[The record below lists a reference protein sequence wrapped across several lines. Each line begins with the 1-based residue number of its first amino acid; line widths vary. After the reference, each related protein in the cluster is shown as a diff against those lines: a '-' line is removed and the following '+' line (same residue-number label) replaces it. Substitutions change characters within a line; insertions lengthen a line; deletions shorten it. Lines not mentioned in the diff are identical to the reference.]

1 MSIYNILNK
10 LNSLLPKADKSAD
23 EPKKPVYESVDAKGS
38 VLEGVQKVESQLQE
52 KYMGFKKVEKEIAK
66 RGDVKDPAA
75 VAASIGRKKYGK
87 AAFQKAAAAGK
98 KLGEEEMQEVAAPG
112 QEDWIKKNKERFIK
126 QYGKD
131 KGMSVL
137 YATAWKRS
145 KKDESAHGPD
155 KADIPAAI
163 RKQKG
168 EEPLSVKDVLGAKG
182 KLSDRRTLDKLSGEE
197 PGRYHK
203 AFGEGET
210 TKTAT
215 GVRHR
220 GSYGTEY
227 QGDADD
233 ETSADAPRKR
243 GRPAKGEVRPAK
255 AEPAGEKKGRGRPKK
270 AAEPGY
276 SAAKDLQSFMVGNLP
291 KGASKLGKKTV
302 HRMDESVMMV
312 EAGALEH
319 VLNRFKHEVKQFQQ
333 SGNLDDDL
341 YQALYDFYLDAGE
354 MPYGVA
360 KARTGDPYEWV
371 SERLSADLGMEEAFN
386 PMTTQGQQM
395 QAHTFKPGE
404 KVKASNGEV
413 VTIVAVD
420 MAKGM
425 VKVANR
431 FGDETTVPATRL
443 TAMTGQPVAQP
454 AMEDD
459 LNELARLAG
468 LEVSEAAKPDYID
481 LDKDGDKKEPMKKAA
496 KDAEEAKVEE
506 ALDPV
511 GKEDDDVDNDGDSDS
526 SDEYL
531 KARREKIAKNMKE
544 GMGECG
550 GDMGQESTM
559 SVNTSMSTNG
569 DKNVTV
575 TASGDNAEA
584 LLAMLKMAGLGGG
597 QKAQSII
604 ATEPA
609 EVDMAEADAPEYA
622 NSPDEEVETV
632 DAIIHQGNDLN
643 REKSQY
649 ADKPKAGDNP
659 MATMEDQDSLNVLS
673 SRLQAAYES
682 IKQIDELSPGTL
694 GSYAK
699 KASADIAQRT
709 GDVERKKGMQTGLNL
724 AKAVTGQDTGK
735 LRNANKPDPKIA
747 KRTSGL
753 SQAIGKLTK

>member
-10 LNSLLPKADKSAD
+10 LNSLMPKVEKPADQTKT
-23 EPKKPVYESVDAKGS
+23 PVYESVESKGS
-38 VLEGVQKVESQLQE
+38 VLEGVQKVESKLNE
-52 KYMGFKKVEKEIAK
+52 KYMGFKK
-66 RGDVKDPAA
+66 GPAA
-75 VAASIGRKKYGK
+75 AADSGRKKSGK
-87 AAFQKAAAAGK
+87 AATSKSAAAGK
-98 KLGEEEMQEVAAPG
+98 KLSEAEMQEVAAPG
-112 QEDWIKKNKERFIK
+112 QEDWIKKNKERFVK

-145 KKDESAHGPD
+145 KKDESSQGPA

-168 EEPLSVKDVLGAKG
+168 DAPLSVKDVMGANG
-182 KLSDRRTLDKLSGEE
+182 KLSDRRTLDKLSGED

-220 GSYGTEY
+220 GSYGTDY

-243 GRPAKGEVRPAK
+243 GRPAKGEVRAK
-255 AEPAGEKKGRGRPKK
+255 KPEPAATKQGRGRPKK
-270 AAEPGY
+270 AADPQY
-276 SAAKDLQSFMVGNLP
+276 SGASALQSFMVGNLP

-312 EAGALEH
+312 EAGALDH
-319 VLNRFKHEVKQFQQ
+319 VLNRFKYEVKQFQQ
-333 SGNLDDDL
+333 SGDLDDDL
-341 YQALYDFYLDAGE
+341 YKALFDFYGDAGE

-360 KARTGDPYEWV
+360 KARTGDPFQWV
-371 SERLSADLGMEEAFN
+371 SDRLATDLGMEEAFN
-386 PMTTQGQQM
+386 PMTAQGQQM

-404 KVKASNGEV
+404 KAKASNGEV
-413 VTIVAVD
+413 VTVVAVD

-443 TAMTGQPVAQP
+443 SAMSGQPAAQP
-454 AMEDD
+454 APAAQPTMEDD

-468 LEVSEAAKPDYID
+468 LAVSEATKPDFLD
-481 LDKDGDKKEPMKKAA
+481 LDKDGDKKEPMKKAN
-496 KDAEEAKVEE
+496 KDAEVKEAM
-506 ALDPV
+506 DPV
-511 GKEDDDVDNDGDSDS
+511 GKEDSDVDNDGDSDS

-531 KARREKIAKNMKE
+531 KSRREKIAKNMKE

-550 GDMGQESTM
+550 ADMGQESTM
-559 SVNTSMSTNG
+559 SVNTSMTSNG

-575 TASGDNAEA
+575 SASGENAEA
-584 LLAMLKMAGLGGG
+584 LLAMLQMAGLGGG

-604 ATEPA
+604 ATTPA
-609 EVDMAEADAPEYA
+609 EVDVAEADAPEYA
-622 NSPDEEVETV
+622 NSPDEEVQTI
-632 DAIIHQGNDLN
+632 DTIIHQGNDLN
-643 REKSQY
+643 REKQQY

-673 SRLQAAYES
+673 GRLQAAYES

-709 GDVERKKGMQTGLNL
+709 GDVERKKGMQTGMNI
-724 AKAVTGQDTGK
+724 AKAVTGKDAGK
-735 LRNANKPDPKIA
+735 VPSAGRPDSKIA